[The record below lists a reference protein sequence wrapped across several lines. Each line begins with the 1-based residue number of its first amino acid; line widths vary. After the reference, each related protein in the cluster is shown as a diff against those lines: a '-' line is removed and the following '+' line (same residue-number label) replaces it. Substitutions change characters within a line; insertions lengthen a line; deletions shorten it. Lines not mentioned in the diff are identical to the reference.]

1 MTLNESIERA
11 IEVLAT
17 EQVSIQGM
25 AQLIV
30 ALCALAR
37 AEGRIEGIAEER
49 ASQSAT
55 IAIWKAQNL

>member
-1 MTLNESIERA
+1 MTLNQSIERA

-17 EQVSIQGM
+17 EKVSLDGM

-37 AEGRIEGIAEER
+37 AEGRLDGISEER
-49 ASQSAT
+49 ASQGAT
-55 IAIWKAQNL
+55 IAIWKAKNL